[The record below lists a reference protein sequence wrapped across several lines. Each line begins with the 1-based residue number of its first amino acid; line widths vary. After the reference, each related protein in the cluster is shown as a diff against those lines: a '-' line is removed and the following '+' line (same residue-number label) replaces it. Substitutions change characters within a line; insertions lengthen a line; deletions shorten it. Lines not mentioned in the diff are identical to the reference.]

1 MGNKMLNLL
10 EGFLRYVVP
19 ILLILLCLLFYMFFV
34 ANTTRIEVILGRIE
48 ERIDRIEQISK
59 TKERPK
65 NTGVGWNLP
74 ITVNFKETIQPACPS
89 NLLAPQNKRYCRENV
104 ELPCHQQCL
113 DQPYCCVLDENPEKS
128 F

>member
-1 MGNKMLNLL
+1 MENKMLNML
-10 EGFLRYVVP
+10 ETIMRYVIP
-19 ILLILLCLLFYMFFV
+19 LILILFCIVFYLFFL
-34 ANTTRIEVILGRIE
+34 ANTTRIHIILGKIE
-48 ERIDRIEQISK
+48 ARVERLDTVSK
-59 TKERPK
+59 MSDKDKTSKS
-65 NTGVGWNLP
+65 WNLP

-89 NLLAPQNKRYCRENV
+89 NLLSPANKRYCAENK